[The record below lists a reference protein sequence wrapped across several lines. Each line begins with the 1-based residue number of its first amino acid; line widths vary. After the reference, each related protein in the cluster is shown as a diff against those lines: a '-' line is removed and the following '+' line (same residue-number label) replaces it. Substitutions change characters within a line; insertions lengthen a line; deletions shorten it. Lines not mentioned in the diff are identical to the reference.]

1 MAVEEAAAVRAATR
15 PGPPGR
21 RGGLLGWARRNSF
34 QILLVTPLLAYV
46 LILTVA
52 PIVDTIRY
60 SFSSPSS
67 GFGTLSSYQQL
78 FHGFSWTHW
87 PIFERAIANTVIV
100 ALLSL
105 ALELGIGLAV
115 ALAIH
120 VTFFGR
126 GFVRTVL
133 LVPLGVP
140 TIVSGAVMLLI
151 FQRSGYMNSVMGFFA
166 GLISKLGIHVTWQNV
181 SWQVAGGIR
190 TLFIIAIADMWK
202 VLPVITL
209 IFLAGLQ
216 SIPQDVYEAADVDG
230 ATKWQRFSRVT
241 LPLLVPYIT
250 MALILRAIDAF
261 RIFELALVLAGG
273 VEPVLGTYIANQ
285 YLPPQNDVFSSS
297 AASIVLFAIIMVFI
311 VLYLR
316 FVARFQV
323 QR

>member
-1 MAVEEAAAVRAATR
+1 MSASEATAVTAAAQPR
-15 PGPPGR
+15 R
-21 RGGLLGWARRNSF
+21 RGGFTAWFRRHRF
-34 QILLVTPLLAYV
+34 EIVLVTPLIAYV

-52 PIVDTIRY
+52 PIIDTFRL
-60 SFSSPSS
+60 SFSSPTT
-67 GFGTLSSYQQL
+67 GFGTLKSYQTL

-87 PIFERAIANTVIV
+87 TTFERAVFNTIIV
-100 ALLSL
+100 ALISLLLEIGVGLSIAL
-105 ALELGIGLAV
+105 ALNV
-115 ALAIH
+115 
-120 VTFFGR
+120 VFFGR

-151 FQRSGYMNSVMGFFA
+151 FQRSGYMNSVMGLFA
-166 GLISKLGIHVTWQNV
+166 NVIDKIPGIHFVWRNV
-181 SWQVAGGIR
+181 SWQVAGGWR
-190 TLFIIAIADMWK
+190 TLLTIAIADMWK

-230 ATKWQRFSRVT
+230 ATKWQRFVRIT
-241 LPLLVPYIT
+241 LPLLVPYFT

-273 VEPVLGTYIANQ
+273 VEPVLGTYISSR
-285 YLPPQNDVFSSS
+285 YLPPVNDPFTSSS
-297 AASIVLFAIIMVFI
+297 ASIVLFGIIMLFI
-311 VLYLR
+311 VLYLK
-316 FVARFQV
+316 FVARYQV

>member
-1 MAVEEAAAVRAATR
+1 MGAGDATAVTGTIQ
-15 PGPPGR
+15 PKR
-21 RGGLLGWARRNSF
+21 RGGIAGWFRRYRF
-34 QILLVTPLLAYV
+34 ELVLITPLVAYILL
-46 LILTVA
+46 LTVA
-52 PIVDTIRY
+52 PIIDTFRR
-60 SFSSPSS
+60 SFSAPGA
-67 GFGTLSSYQQL
+67 GFGTLKPYQTI

-87 PIFERAIANTVIV
+87 TIFERAVFNTVIV
-100 ALLSL
+100 ALISL
-105 ALELGIGLAV
+105 TLEVGIGLAV
-115 ALAIH
+115 ALTLN
-120 VTFFGR
+120 VVFFGR

-151 FQRSGYMNSVMGFFA
+151 FQRSGYMNSVL
-166 GLISKLGIHVTWQNV
+166 GLFTNLIDKIPGINVTWHNV
-181 SWQVAGGIR
+181 SWQVAGGWR
-190 TLFIIAIADMWK
+190 TLLTIAIADMWK

-230 ATKWQRFSRVT
+230 ATKWQRFVRVT
-241 LPLLVPYIT
+241 LPLLIPYFT

-273 VEPVLGTYIANQ
+273 VEPVLGTYISSR
-285 YLPPQNDVFSSS
+285 YLPPVSDPYTSS
-297 AASIVLFAIIMVFI
+297 AASIVLFGIIMLFI
-311 VLYLR
+311 VLYLK

>member
-1 MAVEEAAAVRAATR
+1 VGVGEATAVTQAAR
-15 PGPPGR
+15 PR
-21 RGGLLGWARRNSF
+21 RGGLGRWFRRNRF
-34 QILLVTPLLAYV
+34 EIALVTPLVAYI
-46 LILTVA
+46 LLLTVA
-52 PIVDTIRY
+52 PIIDTFRR
-60 SFSSPSS
+60 SFSSPGS
-67 GFGTLSSYQQL
+67 GFGTLAS
-78 FHGFSWTHW
+78 FRDIFRGFSLSHWT
-87 PIFERAIANTVIV
+87 IFERAVFNTVLV

-105 ALELGIGLAV
+105 TLEIVIGLAV
-115 ALAIH
+115 ALALH
-120 VTFFGR
+120 VAFFGR

-151 FQRSGYMNSVMGFFA
+151 FQRSGYANSVLALFTN
-166 GLISKLGIHVTWQNV
+166 LIDKIPGVHLTWHNI
-181 SWQVAGGIR
+181 SWQVAGGWR
-190 TLFIIAIADMWK
+190 TLMTIAIADMWK

-230 ATKWQRFSRVT
+230 ATKWQRFAKVT
-241 LPLLVPYIT
+241 LPLLVPYFT

-273 VEPVLGTYIANQ
+273 VEPVLGTYISQ
-285 YLPPQNDVFSSS
+285 KYLPPVSDPYTSS
-297 AASIVLFAIIMVFI
+297 AASIVLFGIIMVFI
-311 VLYLR
+311 ILYLK